1 MATNVPIQASLRQ
14 PSSMHPIFTF
24 HCMRYLCNSKAA
36 SSAQTA
42 ASSAVDEKANYGA
55 IGYDLISLPGL

>member
-24 HCMRYLCNSKAA
+24 HCMQYLCNSKAA

-42 ASSAVDEKANYGA
+42 ASSAVDVKVNYRG
-55 IGYDLISLPGL
+55 IGRDLMSLPDL